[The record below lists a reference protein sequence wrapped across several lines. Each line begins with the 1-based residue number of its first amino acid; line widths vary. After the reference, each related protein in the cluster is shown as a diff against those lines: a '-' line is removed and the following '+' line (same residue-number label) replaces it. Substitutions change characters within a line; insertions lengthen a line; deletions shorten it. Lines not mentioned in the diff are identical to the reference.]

1 MGCWSKG
8 RNFSFKDDLSSGHL
22 MYNMV
27 TVVNN
32 TIIYLKVAKSV
43 DLTCSDHKKEIE
55 ILK

>member
-1 MGCWSKG
+1 
-8 RNFSFKDDLSSGHL
+8 

-32 TIIYLKVAKSV
+32 IIIYLKVAKSM
-43 DLTCSDHKKEIE
+43 DLICSDHKKEME